1 VEDAAVMPPV
11 AVTSS
16 AEVRLSLPLILTDV
30 IAAPSNAAMAVGG
43 EITVLAETA
52 PADPAIIVLGRPT
65 LEQPRTLAEVL
76 LRLGQL
82 PMSPRRRADMQSGVR
97 TVCRALGRAPSDMP
111 TDPTQLRELMAGASP
126 ASVGLMPD
134 RWNRARSLTLGALR
148 DLGMRT
154 MPGRGAGRLSLAW
167 GALLTHLP
175 NEHSHIGLTR
185 FMGYCSR
192 EGIAPNDVD
201 PKTFINFRDALLTTS
216 LLAKPE
222 AVFRTTVRLWNR
234 FASSVAGWPR
244 EIIPLATSERV

>member
-1 VEDAAVMPPV
+1 
-11 AVTSS
+11 
-16 AEVRLSLPLILTDV
+16 
-30 IAAPSNAAMAVGG
+30 
-43 EITVLAETA
+43 
-52 PADPAIIVLGRPT
+52 
-65 LEQPRTLAEVL
+65 
-76 LRLGQL
+76 
-82 PMSPRRRADMQSGVR
+82 
-97 TVCRALGRAPSDMP
+97 
-111 TDPTQLRELMAGASP
+111 
-126 ASVGLMPD
+126 
-134 RWNRARSLTLGALR
+134 
-148 DLGMRT
+148 MRT

-244 EIIPLATSERV
+244 EIIPLATSEQVYSLTWDRFPTSFVADVHASLAHSGNQDPLVEDYAPSVKANTTAMRRKQILQLASALVASGEGADSVTTLAVLV